1 MKLILTTLFIFR
13 PQIAGGQGQVSHFV
27 ELLVWTPVASVVE
40 GSEHHVEAESNI
52 QLHCKLYPQ
61 VNTVHNINS
70 NETNTNG
77 SSREQQT
84 LHQLSLP
91 AVPVKSFFILLFAS
105 T

>member
-27 ELLVWTPVASVVE
+27 ELLVWTPVGSVVE

-91 AVPVKSFFILLFAS
+91 AVPVK
-105 T
+105 